1 MVNSTEVVPI
11 DALIMGDNNINTR
24 IPIVI
29 IAYNG
34 ISFVFCGPSV
44 DGFVVFVMFVVFVVI
59 TPELF
64 LVTVKT
70 VIIFSV
76 VA

>member
-11 DALIMGDNNINTR
+11 DALLIMGDNNINTR

-34 ISFVFCGPSV
+34 ILFVFCGPSV
-44 DGFVVFVMFVVFVVI
+44 DGFVVFVMFVVI

-64 LVTVKT
+64 LVTVKI

>member
-1 MVNSTEVVPI
+1 
-11 DALIMGDNNINTR
+11 
-24 IPIVI
+24 
-29 IAYNG
+29 
-34 ISFVFCGPSV
+34 
-44 DGFVVFVMFVVFVVI
+44 MFVVFVVI

-76 VA
+76 VAWSSFYCVIYDDIPGARVTIIIEKMKAISSPAKYFFAEESFQ